1 MPTKTCPACASSNV
15 MDAAFCSQCGSPFD
29 PKSVTPSQDQAPPVE
44 PFIDP
49 EPAAPPSAPVVGER
63 IPVIS
68 VQPDPPLAPAGKEK
82 PCLVKAAGGIFGCLF
97 GLLMGFCLSLSCVM
111 PITYAISG
119 GHGSPMLQG
128 AIIVI
133 VILVIITT
141 ILGIINGPGFLGK
154 ILTSIGNTFR
164 WMTGSGRGNG

>member
-29 PKSVTPSQDQAPPVE
+29 PKGDTPSQVQAPPVE
-44 PFIDP
+44 PVFDP
-49 EPAAPPSAPVVGER
+49 KPAAPPSAPVAMER
-63 IPVIS
+63 TPVIS
-68 VQPDPPLAPAGKEK
+68 VQPDPPLAPEDREM
-82 PCLVKAAGGIFGCLF
+82 PCLIKAAGGFFGCLF
-97 GLLMGFCLSLSCVM
+97 GLLIGLCLSLICVM

-119 GHGSPMLQG
+119 GHGSPVLQG

-154 ILTSIGNTFR
+154 ILTSIGDTFR
-164 WMTGSGRGNG
+164 WMTGSGRSKV